1 MPAIDVLL
9 AYLAGRAPFGPADL
23 DQVRGAFTPRTL
35 GSGDF
40 LQRAGEVATHA
51 AFVASGCLRSFV
63 IDARG
68 REHIVQFAPETWWL
82 ADSTS
87 LGNRTPSQYFYQAIE
102 DSEVLLIDP
111 PGHLRLIAELPGY
124 AAAFQTGIQK
134 HAAAKD
140 QRIVGALSA
149 SAEERYEDFLR
160 TYPSIAS
167 RVPQFMLAS
176 YLGITPETLS
186 RVRRNRSQK
195 PGPHRADRARWGGK

>member
-1 MPAIDVLL
+1 MTPAMPPFDVLR
-9 AYLAGRAPFGPADL
+9 AYLEARAAFEADDL
-23 DQVRGAFTPRTL
+23 ERLRAAFTPRTL

-63 IDARG
+63 IDVKG
-68 REHIVQFAPETWWL
+68 KEHIVQFAPETWWL

-87 LGNRTPSQYFYQAIE
+87 LGNRTPSQYFYEAIE

-111 PGHLRLIAELPGY
+111 AGHQRLIAGVPGY
-124 AAAFQTGIQK
+124 AAAFQAGIQK

-140 QRIVGALSA
+140 QRIVSTLSA
-149 SAEERYEDFLR
+149 SADERYEEFLR

-176 YLGITPETLS
+176 YLGVTPETLS
-186 RVRRNRSQK
+186 RVRRNRAQK
-195 PGPHRADRARWGGK
+195 